1 MSFEKLLDDAKA
13 NDAQA
18 ILELFEMYR
27 PLLVRHS
34 MLYGNFDSDTWQQQC
49 QKFLV
54 AIKGFDKG
62 KVK

>member
-1 MSFEKLLDDAKA
+1 MSFEELLDRAKD
-13 NDAQA
+13 NDTQA

-27 PLLVRHS
+27 PLLVSHS
-34 MLYGNFDSDTWQQQC
+34 LLDGQCDPDTWQHQC
-49 QKFLV
+49 QQFLV